1 MKPKLTIAIDARWIF
16 RALSGVGVYT
26 RNLIRHLARLDEEN
40 KYVLLFDDKMLM
52 ERELRE
58 TATIGRRNFSAL
70 LLPYSVFS
78 LRNQVALPRTLRQL
92 GIDVFHS
99 PNFMIPL
106 GRTTAKTVVT
116 IHDLIPLLFPQYTGR
131 SKKSRFFQIYKWI
144 MRRVARKADIIMAD
158 SECTRQDIVR
168 AAKAPADKVRRVH
181 LGVDEMF
188 SPGPATGRIKR
199 RFGISGR
206 FLVCVGRQDPYKNV
220 LGAVKA
226 LEVVLARRKDLNCQL
241 LIVGEKDPRYPEVS
255 DYVERRNLSGQVVMA
270 DYLSGEDLVDAY
282 READLL
288 VHLSLYEGFGLPPL
302 EAMAC
307 GTPVVSSD
315 CSSLPEVLG
324 DAAVFVDPDAPA
336 EAAEKVISVLTDEGL
351 RQEFVSKG
359 KRQAAKYRW
368 DETAK
373 QVIEI
378 YRELAARTHR
388 GVQEASPKDAKVRR

>member
-1 MKPKLTIAIDARWIF
+1 MK
-16 RALSGVGVYT
+16 
-26 RNLIRHLARLDEEN
+26 
-40 KYVLLFDDKMLM
+40 
-52 ERELRE
+52 RELRE
-58 TATIGRRNFSAL
+58 TATIGRRNFSAV

-78 LRNQVALPRTLRQL
+78 LRSQAALPRRLRQL

-99 PNFMIPL
+99 PNFMIPP
-106 GRTTAKTVVT
+106 RIAKVKTIVT
-116 IHDLIPLLFPQYTGR
+116 IHDLIPLLFPQYTRR
-131 SKKSRFFQIYKWI
+131 SKKSRFFPIYKWI
-144 MRRVARKADIIMAD
+144 MRRLARKADIIMAD
-158 SECTRQDIVR
+158 SECTRRDIVR

-188 SPGPATGRIKR
+188 SPGPRTGRIKR

-206 FLVCVGRQDPYKNV
+206 FLLCVGRQDPYKNV

-241 LIVGEKDPRYPEVS
+241 LIVGEKDARYPEVGN
-255 DYVERRNLSGQVVMA
+255 YVARRNLSGKAVMA
-270 DYLSGEDLVDAY
+270 DYLGGEDLMDAY

-307 GTPVVSSD
+307 GTPVVSSNR
-315 CSSLPEVLG
+315 SSLPEVLG
-324 DAAVFVDPDAPA
+324 DAAVFVDPAAPA
-336 EAAEKVISVLTDEGL
+336 EAAEKIISVLTDEGL
-351 RQEFVSKG
+351 RQELVLKG

-373 QVIEI
+373 HVIEI
-378 YRELAARTHR
+378 YREVAARTHR
-388 GVQEASPKDAKVRR
+388 LCQRNRHAWR